1 MRIAGPRRLL
11 CTLLSRR
18 MPSGTRHGEAMPEGE
33 GAMYTYCL
41 FCDTAKCHFVA
52 SIAEKAFPCRAIYP
66 RTVQHRWIKRK
77 PVDEEHPLTPG
88 YVFLYSDEQLT
99 VRRVYAIQGVIK
111 CLRDQDRR
119 YELSGSDEA
128 FALMLLE
135 NGGVIGKTQVYQEGQ
150 MICLRD
156 GVYKGVQTRILKV
169 DHRNMRMQIAIPFAG
184 MQVKTWVEY
193 EVVEPVDQDGDENAI
208 NRNAQAQENQGA

>member
-1 MRIAGPRRLL
+1 MRIAGPPKLL
-11 CTLLSRR
+11 RTLFPKRA
-18 MPSGTRHGEAMPEGE
+18 PTGTRHGEAMPEGE

-41 FCDTAKCHFVA
+41 FCDTAKCQFVA
-52 SIAEKAFPCRAIYP
+52 SVAEKVFPCRAIYP
-66 RTVQHRWIKRK
+66 RTVQHRWVKRK

-99 VRRVYAIQGVIK
+99 VRRMYAIQGVIK

-119 YELSGSDEA
+119 GSDEV
-128 FALMLLE
+128 FAMMLLE
-135 NGGVIGKTQVYQEGQ
+135 NGGVIGKTQVYQEDQ
-150 MICLRD
+150 MIRLHD

-193 EVVEPVDQDGDENAI
+193 EVVEPADPENKTDMKNEKSQSDK
-208 NRNAQAQENQGA
+208 NRDA